1 VLGLGTVGEQELYTA
16 LDWLLSQ
23 QSPIEQR
30 LARQHLS
37 QGTLVLYD
45 VTSIYFEGRTCPLA
59 RRGYNRDGKRDKLQ
73 IVFGLLCASDGCPV
87 AVEVFEGNVADPVT
101 LSGPVERLKQR
112 FHLARVVVVGDR
124 GMITETRI
132 EMLLKPAGLDWITAL
147 RAPTIR
153 SLLDHGA
160 FQLSLFDERDLAE
173 VTSAEFP
180 DERLVVCRNPLL
192 AAERARKRQDLL
204 AATETELAKV
214 TKAVMRQRQPLR
226 GADRIGLAVGA
237 VLNRYKMAK
246 HFSLTMSEDHFAFAR
261 NLEAI
266 EAESRLD
273 GLYVIRTNLAA
284 DDLAASEVVRSYKDL
299 SRAERA
305 FRSLKTVD
313 LEIRPIHHRLP
324 DRVRGHVLLCML
336 AYYVEWHMRHAL
348 APVLFDDHQRDAAAA
363 TRTSIVASAQR
374 SKAARRKAGRKVT
387 EDGLPVLSFQSLL
400 AELATFTRNTMAL
413 ASRPQDT
420 FLLYP
425 QPTPLQSR
433 TFELL
438 GTAPRL

>member
-1 VLGLGTVGEQELYTA
+1 
-16 LDWLLSQ
+16 
-23 QSPIEQR
+23 
-30 LARQHLS
+30 
-37 QGTLVLYD
+37 
-45 VTSIYFEGRTCPLA
+45 
-59 RRGYNRDGKRDKLQ
+59 
-73 IVFGLLCASDGCPV
+73 
-87 AVEVFEGNVADPVT
+87 
-101 LSGPVERLKQR
+101 
-112 FHLARVVVVGDR
+112 
-124 GMITETRI
+124 MITETRI

-147 RAPTIR
+147 RAPTIK

-173 VTSAEFP
+173 VTSPEFP

-246 HFSLTMSEDHFAFAR
+246 HFSLTISEDHFAFAR

-266 EAESRLD
+266 EAESQLD
-273 GLYVIRTNLAA
+273 GIYVIRTNLAA

-336 AYYVEWHMRHAL
+336 AYYVEWHIRHAL
-348 APVLFDDHQRDAAAA
+348 APVLFDDHQRDEAAA

-433 TFELL
+433 AFELL

>member
-1 VLGLGTVGEQELYTA
+1 
-16 LDWLLSQ
+16 
-23 QSPIEQR
+23 
-30 LARQHLS
+30 
-37 QGTLVLYD
+37 
-45 VTSIYFEGRTCPLA
+45 
-59 RRGYNRDGKRDKLQ
+59 
-73 IVFGLLCASDGCPV
+73 
-87 AVEVFEGNVADPVT
+87 
-101 LSGPVERLKQR
+101 
-112 FHLARVVVVGDR
+112 
-124 GMITETRI
+124 
-132 EMLLKPAGLDWITAL
+132 
-147 RAPTIR
+147 
-153 SLLDHGA
+153 
-160 FQLSLFDERDLAE
+160 LSLFDERDLAE